1 MSRIPEKKF
10 SHKTTTAKGEA
21 RAWVDL
27 GELKTLW
34 FNTGTQCNLACDN
47 CYIESSPTNDRLVY
61 LTLEDLEPHLNSYKF
76 TSVELIGFTGG
87 EPFLNPNIIEL
98 LKTSLETGH
107 DVLVLTNAYRVVAR
121 HLKKL
126 DQIKEIYGEK
136 LHLRISL
143 DH

>member
-107 DVLVLTNAYRVVAR
+107 DVLVLTNAYRVVAIN
-121 HLKKL
+121 HSLL
-126 DQIKEIYGEK
+126 EYG
-136 LHLRISL
+136 
-143 DH
+143 